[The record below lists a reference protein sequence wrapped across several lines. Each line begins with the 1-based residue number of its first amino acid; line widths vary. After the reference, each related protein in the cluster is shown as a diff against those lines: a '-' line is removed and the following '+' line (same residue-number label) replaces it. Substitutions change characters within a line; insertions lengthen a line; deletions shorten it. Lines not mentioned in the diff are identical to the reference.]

1 MINCLYI
8 LCVQLPYH
16 PPTRCDHI
24 GHQINRKDSELLLVL
39 RTLAMVESSHFYE
52 FSDLTCFFAS
62 TLFAEWNGGD
72 DGVVCCL
79 EKYFEW
85 TEET

>member
-1 MINCLYI
+1 MRMEKAPI
-8 LCVQLPYH
+8 LFDSSRQK
-16 PPTRCDHI
+16 CDHI